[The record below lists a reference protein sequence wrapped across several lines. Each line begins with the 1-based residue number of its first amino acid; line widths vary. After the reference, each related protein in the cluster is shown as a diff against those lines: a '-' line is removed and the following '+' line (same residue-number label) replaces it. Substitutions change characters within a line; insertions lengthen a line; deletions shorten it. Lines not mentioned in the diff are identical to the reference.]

1 VGRYIVLRLIIA
13 IPTLIAITFVV
24 FALLSLAPT
33 DPLAQFAADPA
44 CRRRSANGSATPSA

>member
-1 VGRYIVLRLIIA
+1 MGRYIVRRLIVA

-33 DPLAQFAADPA
+33 DPLAQFAADPRVPPEIGRA
-44 CRRRSANGSATPSA
+44 HV